1 MGKATKPAT
10 LAGQRASKNSHGR
23 AARQSNYHTKEL
35 YNQSLPA
42 PGTALTAFLKKY
54 RDELLVYPQTPEVV
68 RILDL
73 VAPLLALA
81 GGRQ

>member
-1 MGKATKPAT
+1 MTSTKRKPA
-10 LAGQRASKNSHGR
+10 ADGQRGSKNCRGYQPRPNHHEGKSSKDQ
-23 AARQSNYHTKEL
+23 A
-35 YNQSLPA
+35 LPA

-54 RDELLVYPQTPEVV
+54 RDELLCYPQTPEVV
-68 RILDL
+68 RILEL